1 MGNIRDLN
9 WMHKFEQMQ
18 IFQEIF
24 GHNIIPQR
32 YNRNP
37 SLGSWVTKQR
47 FFSKRMAITLG
58 RRILLKKINFPFFS
72 CGNFYFFSLWNKRYL
87 EICYYKK
94 IFGNCNVPSNFRDNL
109 SLGFWVKNQRY
120 LFKKKRLETYKINLL
135 CQVGFEWK
143 RKNQI
148 SRISWFERYRELF
161 RYFKTNGNI
170 NVPQRKGSLGKWIQT
185 QRDFLKKGIF
195 ETKKST
201 LLILIKILGKSTP
214 NKQ

>member
-32 YNRNP
+32 YNNNP

-58 RRILLKKINFPFFS
+58 RKNLLKKINFPFYS

-94 IFGNCNVPSNFRDNL
+94 IFGNCNVPSNFKDNL

-135 CQVGFEWK
+135 CQVGFEWE
-143 RKNQI
+143 RKNQL

-161 RYFKTNGNI
+161 RYFKINGNI
-170 NVPQRKGSLGKWIQT
+170 NVPQRKGSLGKWVQT
-185 QRDFLKKGIF
+185 QRDFFKKSQF

-201 LLILIKILGKSTP
+201 LLMLIKILRKSIP
-214 NKQ
+214 KKQ